1 MKKWI
6 IIIDQFFLCFLS
18 DKIPSDE
25 NLVRCVYLFTLQ
37 LIQARLQLG
46 QARLYL
52 GQVIVRLG

>member
-1 MKKWI
+1 M
-6 IIIDQFFLCFLS
+6 
-18 DKIPSDE
+18 PSDE
-25 NLVRCVYLFTLQ
+25 NLVRCVDLFTLQ